1 MKASKSSAS
10 AALLILAFVLAWS
23 APLGALSLRSR
34 EVLGLRIGGVITSGT
49 FNDEFGNGSEIEI
62 HFTHGIADWLGIEF
76 ALSSHN
82 FGESK
87 DESKNL
93 LFFDRT
99 DVNLQMFSLTVG
111 MIVLKNIN
119 DRVASTFEAGPGFYS
134 INTILP
140 QGFYEAQKT
149 DNRLGL
155 YGGVGVLVKLA
166 NSVWLSA
173 NGKYHTVFIRTDSE
187 DTVHF
192 YTGESTVGFL
202 QIAVGV
208 VIKTH

>member
-1 MKASKSSAS
+1 MKASRISIA
-10 AALLILAFVLAWS
+10 AALFLIAPALAWS
-23 APLGALSLRSR
+23 APLERTSLRGR
-34 EVLGLRIGGVITSGT
+34 EVLGLRLGGVFTSGV

-62 HFTHGIADWLGIEF
+62 HFTQGLSDWLGLEF

-87 DESKNL
+87 DEAKNI

-111 MIVLKNIN
+111 AIALKNIN
-119 DRVASTFEAGPGFYS
+119 DRVAATLEAGPGFYS
-134 INTILP
+134 VNAIVP
-140 QGFYEAQKT
+140 EGFYEAQKT

-155 YGGVGVLVKLA
+155 YGGAGLLVKLA
-166 NSVWLSA
+166 NSVSLSA
-173 NGKYHTVFIRTDSE
+173 NGKYHTVFIRTNSE

-192 YTGESTVGFL
+192 YTGEDMVRFF
-202 QIAVGV
+202 QISVGV
-208 VIKTH
+208 VIKAH